1 MPVTLGAHLPVLDSG
16 PPETPAHPCPSPY
29 YMNLLAVGCLTSCP
43 RDWAH
48 PVWGKAAP
56 VCCAWL
62 SPVDVR
68 IGLWQ
73 RCCPAL
79 GDELMN
85 ELQPHH
91 VLLPCTAGAISDG
104 SKAV

>member
-48 PVWGKAAP
+48 PVLGKAAP

-68 IGLWQ
+68 Q
-73 RCCPAL
+73 L
-79 GDELMN
+79 GCGRGVA
-85 ELQPHH
+85 QPL
-91 VLLPCTAGAISDG
+91 VMS
-104 SKAV
+104 